1 MDKLEKWSVEPSDH
15 CSLEVQAVVVSDDGV
30 NISDVQSG
38 MLACPEL
45 GVDEKVYRALA
56 ESAK

>member
-15 CSLEVQAVVVSDDGV
+15 CSLETQAVVLSDEGI
-30 NISDVQSG
+30 NISGVQSG
-38 MLACPEL
+38 MLACPEF
-45 GVDEKVYRALA
+45 GVDEKVYRSLA